1 MAEQKR
7 LKRQNFIAKN
17 KLRAVAGIVMF
28 VAVLLK
34 MIFLYK
40 KIDNTGTGFYLTAY
54 TFVLIIALIL
64 SLSLREVV
72 KKAVSYRKSR
82 NQYKNAV
89 KIMQTGSL
97 MGLVLGLVLFLFFLL
112 LAGRMTNGAFHMG
125 AYGTFTMIFAAGAF
139 PFMFVSAAILG
150 CFDGF
155 DFDMPDG
162 AAKIIFSIS
171 DLLLSIVLVVVACG
185 IGEKHGNLLHD
196 TNVVF
201 AFGAAGAAA
210 GFCGACFM
218 TAVWLL
224 ALFQAFRQKMR
235 GKIAEDTSR
244 GQESLGEQVIA
255 ILSASGESFTRYV
268 IWYGT
273 LLVNQLLFFRFFR
286 GLEAESGSVYQSVLL
301 FGDYLKE
308 MIWYI
313 LPLILAIMLGDFT
326 ANSLE
331 KVMQKDDLY
340 HGGMRI
346 IMGIKQYLCFILPI
360 ICVLGV
366 VHGALQ
372 ESVFMG
378 TSHSILLTVSFA
390 LFGFAYLE
398 AGMLK
403 GAGKEWLGMSCGL
416 AAFVVQTA
424 GAVFLLKECHD
435 IVPVIYCNLIFSAV
449 LFCGCSVCL
458 LRFCVYRK
466 NLVRHLAM
474 PFAAVF
480 AAVIAAVLC
489 MFLKAAGNILA
500 VVVALLAA
508 FAVHMIT
515 LVVTGC
521 IKEGEF
527 HEFPQGNLLAAL
539 GKLMG
544 IYS

>member
-1 MAEQKR
+1 MAEPKR
-7 LKRQNFIAKN
+7 LKKQNFIARN
-17 KLRAVAGIVMF
+17 KLRTVAEIVIF

-34 MIFLYK
+34 MIFLHK
-40 KIDNTGTGFYLTAY
+40 KIDNTGTAFYLTAY
-54 TFVLIIALIL
+54 TFVLVIALIL

-89 KIMQTGSL
+89 KIMKTGSL
-97 MGLVLGLVLFLFFLL
+97 MGLVLGLVLFFFFML
-112 LAGRMTNGAFHMG
+112 LAGRITNGAFHMG
-125 AYGTFTMIFAAGAF
+125 AYGTFIMIFAAAAF
-139 PFMFVSAAILG
+139 PFMFVSSAVLG

-171 DLLLSIVLVVVACG
+171 DLLLSIVFVAAACR

-196 TNVVF
+196 ANVVF

-224 ALFQAFRQKMR
+224 ALFRAFRQKMR
-235 GKIAEDTSR
+235 AKIAEDTSR

-273 LLVNQLLFFRFFR
+273 LLINQLLFFRFFR
-286 GLEAESGSVYQSVLL
+286 GGMESGNIYYSVPL
-301 FGDYLKE
+301 FGDYLTE
-308 MIWYI
+308 MLWYI
-313 LPLILAIMLGDFT
+313 LPLMLALMLGDFT
-326 ANSLE
+326 ADSLE
-331 KVMQKDDLY
+331 KVMKKDLY

-346 IMGIKQYLCFILPI
+346 VMGIKQYLCFILPI
-360 ICVLGV
+360 ICVTGV
-366 VHGALQ
+366 VHGTLQ
-372 ESVFMG
+372 EAVFMG
-378 TSHSILLTVSFA
+378 PSHSVLLTVSYA
-390 LFGFAYLE
+390 LFCLAYLE

-403 GAGKEWLGMSCGL
+403 GAGKEWFGTGCGL
-416 AAFVVQTA
+416 AAFVIQTA

-435 IVPVIYCNLIFSAV
+435 IVPVIYCSLIFSTV

-458 LRFCVYRK
+458 FRFCVYRR
-466 NLVRHLAM
+466 NLVRHLVM

-500 VVVALLAA
+500 VVVALFAA

-539 GKLMG
+539 GRLMG
-544 IYS
+544 LYS

>member
-1 MAEQKR
+1 MTEQKR

-28 VAVLLK
+28 AAVLLK
-34 MIFLYK
+34 MIFLHK
-40 KIDNTGTGFYLTAY
+40 KINNEGTGFYLTAY
-54 TFVLIIALIL
+54 IFVLIIAFIL
-64 SLSLREVV
+64 SMSLREVV

-89 KIMQTGSL
+89 KIMKTGSL
-97 MGLVLGLVLFLFFLL
+97 MGLVLGLVLFFFFLL
-112 LAGRMTNGAFHMG
+112 LAGRITNGAFHMG
-125 AYGTFTMIFAAGAF
+125 AYGTFTMIFAAAAF
-139 PFMFVSAAILG
+139 PFMFVSSVVLG

-171 DLLLSIVLVVVACG
+171 DLLLSVILVAVACG

-196 TNVVF
+196 ANVIS

-210 GFCGACFM
+210 GFSGACFM
-218 TAVWLL
+218 TAVWLF
-224 ALFQAFRQKMR
+224 ALFHAFRQKMR

-255 ILSASGESFTRYV
+255 ILSASGESFTRYI

-273 LLVNQLLFFRFFR
+273 LLINQLLFFRFFR
-286 GLEAESGSVYQSVLL
+286 GPAPETGGIYPAITI

-308 MIWYI
+308 MLWYI
-313 LPLILAIMLGDFT
+313 LPLILAMMLGDFT

-346 IMGIKQYLCFILPI
+346 VMAAKQYLCFVLPI

-366 VHGALQ
+366 VHSALQ
-372 ESVFMG
+372 ETVFMG
-378 TSHSILLTVSFA
+378 VSHSVLLTVSYA

-403 GAGKEWLGMSCGL
+403 GAGKEWLGTGCGL
-416 AAFVVQTA
+416 AAFVIQTA

-449 LFCGCSVCL
+449 LFCGCGVCL
-458 LRFCVYRK
+458 LRFCVYKK

-489 MFLKAAGNILA
+489 MFLKAAGALLA

-508 FAVHMIT
+508 CVVHMVT

-539 GKLMG
+539 GRIMG
-544 IYS
+544 L